1 VTVTIL
7 QERYQDVIR
16 GMRRSLRRQQLR
28 DIDAALREYALGRG
42 EWERIFGRSGA
53 VELKAVVDGL
63 LDDRA
68 RLIAEL
74 EADG

>member
-1 VTVTIL
+1 VTIL
-7 QERYQDVIR
+7 QERFAAKL
-16 GMRRSLRRQQLR
+16 RRSWRRQR
-28 DIDAALREYALGRG
+28 IKDIDAALREYAEGRG

-53 VELKAVVDGL
+53 VELRAVVDEL

-74 EADG
+74 ETDG